1 MARFSLCLLAVCCL
15 AVPAREGGGFPTVDK
30 TTVGAGYHR
39 FLLLR
44 CDGNVLALFIMPN
57 PRHGLDGIVYHWF
70 WLTDGTDRFYVPSP
84 AQADRSPNPKL
95 LTGAGETHEGQ
106 SRPGNGDIK
115 AGPFT
120 IEWSKGGLKNGWL
133 YFAGVPHKIELYTD
147 QFDRLEDC
155 SGNLDPKRWRPIRDK
170 PQQRP

>member
-15 AVPAREGGGFPTVDK
+15 AAPAREERGFPTIDK

-39 FLLLR
+39 FLVLR

-70 WLTDGTDRFYVPSP
+70 LLTDGTDRFFVPWP
-84 AQADRSPNPKL
+84 AQAVRWANTKVV
-95 LTGAGETHEGQ
+95 TGAGETHEGEN
-106 SRPGNGDIK
+106 RPGNGDIK
-115 AGPFT
+115 AGPYT

-133 YFAGVPHKIELYTD
+133 YFAGVPHKIELYAD
-147 QFDRLEDC
+147 QFERLEDC
-155 SGNLDPKRWRPIRDK
+155 SGNLDPKRWRTIRDQ
-170 PQQRP
+170 PPRRP